1 MNTIMMVTAVAG
13 TIVGNAWFT
22 DMDECL
28 TARKKVI
35 SQPDVT
41 ASCIITQKKE
51 DNSAAMLK
59 MFSDVMGNMATA
71 QEEALST
78 PSKPR

>member
-28 TARKKVI
+28 AARAKVI

-41 ASCIITQKKE
+41 ASCIITQKEE
-51 DNSAAMLK
+51 DKSAVMFR
-59 MFSDVMGNMATA
+59 MFSDIMGNMATA
-71 QEEALST
+71 QEETLNN
-78 PSKPR
+78 SKPR